1 MLHLALHAALLMG
14 TPLLQ
19 DAIVAPPPRRPLP
32 RPVASASAAAIN
44 QNRAPAGRLAKGT
57 LTLALDIVEAAWQA
71 EGPEDPVVRI
81 LALAEPGKAPQVPGP
96 LLRAP
101 VGTTVRLTLRN
112 RSDSAVMLS
121 GFRQS
126 LAAKDDTVHLA
137 AGATRALTFRL
148 DSVGTFFY
156 WGVLKGL
163 GSWRERDWLDSQLT
177 GALVV
182 DSAGTP
188 ARGARDQIW
197 VVTEWFHGYPD
208 RPFESVLVFNGK
220 AWPHNER
227 LTLAQGDSVH
237 WRLINAAAIE
247 HPMHLHGFYFRVTR
261 RGGERAD
268 TAIASERQALQN
280 MQVMQQGGTMSI
292 AWLPTTPGNWVFHCH
307 FASHVGDHVS
317 LHGSPDP
324 HLAHGARVTPVAG
337 GAATATSDHKVAGAG
352 HQMRGLVIGMHVTPA
367 AGYREPD
374 VASRRTL
381 RLLAQKRPRG
391 LMGWQTAYGFVLQ
404 EGDSAPAHDA
414 VQIPGPTL
422 ELRRGQ
428 PVRIVVRNN
437 MDEPTGVH
445 WHGLEIESF
454 PDGVPG
460 FSGTGTRIMPPIA
473 PGDSFVAEFT
483 PPRSGTFPYHSHLH
497 ELRQIGS
504 GMYGALIVS
513 DAPRDTT
520 RDHVIVAGG
529 GGLPTFEK
537 EGPSFLLVNGRVKPR
552 PIHMTVGDTNRLRI
566 VSIHADELLRFRFGD
581 DSTVAH
587 WAPIARDGADLPPA
601 LRGARTATLEMGPG
615 ETADFTYVPTRP
627 GRMMLEVWMSP
638 VGHRV
643 AVPIIVSPR
652 TTAGGG

>member
-1 MLHLALHAALLMG
+1 MLHAALHAALVAAA
-14 TPLLQ
+14 PLLQ
-19 DAIVAPPPRRPLP
+19 EAIVAPPPRLPLP
-32 RPVASASAAAIN
+32 RPLAGATMAAIN
-44 QNRAPAGRLAKGT
+44 QNRVPAGRLVDGT
-57 LTLALDIVEAAWQA
+57 LTLALDVVHAAWQA
-71 EGPEDPVVRI
+71 EGPAEPTVRI
-81 LALAEPGKAPQVPGP
+81 LALAEPGAAPQVPGP

-112 RSDSAVMLS
+112 RSDSAVMLG

-126 LAAKDDTVHLA
+126 LAIRDDTLHLA

-148 DSVGTFFY
+148 DSAGTFFY

-163 GSWRERDWLDSQLT
+163 GGWRQRDWLDSQLT

-182 DSAGTP
+182 DPAGTRP
-188 ARGARDQIW
+188 GTARDQIW
-197 VVTEWFHGYPD
+197 VITEWFHGYPD
-208 RPFESVLVFNGK
+208 RPFESVLVFNGR

-237 WRLINAAAIE
+237 WRMINAAAVA
-247 HPMHLHGFYFRVTR
+247 HPMHLHGFYFRMTR

-268 TAIASERQALQN
+268 TAIARENQPLQN
-280 MQVMQQGGTMSI
+280 VQVLHEGGTMAIS
-292 AWLPTTPGNWVFHCH
+292 WVPTTPGNWVFHCH
-307 FASHVGDHVS
+307 FASHVGDDVT

-324 HLAHGARVTPVAG
+324 HLGHATPGATRSTMQPDA
-337 GAATATSDHKVAGAG
+337 AGAG
-352 HQMRGLVIGMHVTPA
+352 HQMRGLVIGLHVTPSP
-367 AGYREPD
+367 GYREPD

-381 RLLAQKRPRG
+381 RLLAQKRPG
-391 LMGWQTAYGFVLQ
+391 ALAGGQTAFGFVLQ
-404 EGDSAPAHDA
+404 EGDSVPPRDA
-414 VQIPGPTL
+414 VQLPGPVL

-428 PVRIVVRNN
+428 PVRIVVKNN

-460 FSGTGTRIMPPIA
+460 FSGMGTRIMPPIA
-473 PGDSFVAEFT
+473 PADSFVAEFT

-529 GGLPTFEK
+529 GGLPVFAKGT
-537 EGPSFLLVNGRVKPR
+537 SAFLLVNGRTVAR
-552 PIHMTVGDTNRLRI
+552 PIRMTVGDTNRLRI
-566 VSIHADELLRFRFGD
+566 VSIHADWILRFRLGD
-581 DSTVAH
+581 DSTVAR
-587 WAPIARDGADLPPA
+587 WSPIAVDGADLPA
-601 LRGARTATLEMGPG
+601 GLRGMRPATVEMGPG
-615 ETADFTYVPTRP
+615 QTADFTYVPSQP
-627 GRMMLEVWMSP
+627 GTMTLEVWMWP
-638 VGHRV
+638 QGVRV
-643 AVPIIVSPR
+643 TVPIVVRARRAAPAR
-652 TTAGGG
+652 